1 MEDAK
6 HRKELEMFE
15 ERRFW
20 AEIEQ
25 EERERQKVIDSERR
39 RMLREHSQRLD
50 GFMPYEVISQEDK
63 DVLAQ
68 ENGARQFFK

>member
-1 MEDAK
+1 
-6 HRKELEMFE
+6 MFE

-20 AEIEQ
+20 AEIEE

-50 GFMPYEVISQEDK
+50 RFMPYEVISQEDK
-63 DVLAQ
+63 DILAQ
-68 ENGARQFFK
+68 SNGQRQYFK

>member
-20 AEIEQ
+20 AEIEE

-50 GFMPYEVISQEDK
+50 GFMPYEVISHEDR
-63 DVLAQ
+63 DILAR
-68 ENGARQFFK
+68 ENGTRHLYK